1 MKYIQRRILTYIVV
15 FIAVINLVFIL
26 PRLVPGNAAQILA
39 AGSKVPAQAIKLL
52 EIRFGLNQPVYV
64 QYELYLK
71 GIFGTWPPDFGIS
84 FGYYPDTVT
93 HLFMVRVP
101 WTLLLI
107 LSSLAL
113 SLFMAYVV
121 AAVSSL
127 RRGGKF
133 EATAMYVSIL
143 LNSTP
148 IFWSAMVLLWV
159 FAVSVNW
166 FPQFGSVDEH
176 LNFGPAYIES
186 VLVHAILPIIAL
198 SLSIFGES
206 YLLLRG
212 SSQEVLRSDY
222 VLTAKSRGLADRI
235 LASAYILRN
244 SLLPLVSIITFS
256 LASLISRVVLVEAIF
271 SYPGIGDLI
280 VDAVR
285 LHDYPVI
292 EGSLFYLTV
301 MVIIGG
307 LLGDFLLLRLDP
319 RLRA

>member
-26 PRLVPGNAAQILA
+26 PRLVPGNAAEILA

-71 GIFGTWPPDFGIS
+71 GIFGSWPPDFGIS

-93 HLFMVRVP
+93 HLFLVRIP
-101 WTLLLI
+101 WTMLLI
-107 LSSLAL
+107 LLSLAL

-121 AAVSSL
+121 AGISSL

-133 EATAMYVSIL
+133 EAAAMYVSIL

-159 FAVSVNW
+159 FAVSVSW

-176 LNFGPAYIES
+176 LNFGINYIGS
-186 VLVHAILPIIAL
+186 VLVHAVLPIIAL

-222 VLTAKSRGLADRI
+222 VLAAKSRGLADRM
-235 LASAYILRN
+235 LASVYILRN

-307 LLGDFLLLRLDP
+307 LIGDFLLLRLDP
-319 RLRA
+319 RLRS

>member
-1 MKYIQRRILTYIVV
+1 
-15 FIAVINLVFIL
+15 
-26 PRLVPGNAAQILA
+26 
-39 AGSKVPAQAIKLL
+39 
-52 EIRFGLNQPVYV
+52 
-64 QYELYLK
+64 
-71 GIFGTWPPDFGIS
+71 
-84 FGYYPDTVT
+84 
-93 HLFMVRVP
+93 
-101 WTLLLI
+101 
-107 LSSLAL
+107 
-113 SLFMAYVV
+113 
-121 AAVSSL
+121 
-127 RRGGKF
+127 
-133 EATAMYVSIL
+133 
-143 LNSTP
+143 
-148 IFWSAMVLLWV
+148 VLLWF
-159 FAVSVNW
+159 FAVYFRW
-166 FPQFGSVDEH
+166 FPQFGNVDIH
-176 LNFGPAYIES
+176 LNFGLDYIGS
-186 VLVHAILPIIAL
+186 VLAHAVLPIIAL

-222 VLTAKSRGLADRI
+222 VLAAKSRGLGDRM

-307 LLGDFLLLRLDP
+307 LIGDFLLLRLDP
-319 RLRA
+319 RLRT